1 MHMVMWIMSDRT
13 LPRSLRMIEGFGVH
27 SFRLINDAGEST
39 FVKFHWRPKL
49 GLQSTI
55 WDEAVKISGADQ
67 DFHRRD
73 MFEAIAAGNFPEWEF
88 AVQLFTQEEADRFPF
103 DHLDA
108 TKLIPEELVPL
119 KVIGRMVLDRW
130 PNNFFAETEQVAYCP
145 SHVVPGIDF
154 SNDPLLQG
162 RLLSYHDT
170 QLSRLGS
177 VNFHQI
183 PINAPK
189 CPFSNQQR
197 DGHMQMEQPAG
208 RVAYE
213 PNSLSEN
220 SPREIPGKGFQ
231 SAAVTETGKKGRI
244 RAESFADHYSQA
256 RQFYL
261 SQTAYEQAH
270 IASAL
275 VFELSKVEHAHVR
288 EAMVGHL
295 RNIQEDLASRVA
307 AGLAIDKLPQAPLAA
322 APPREMKPSPALR
335 TIGKAKDTLMGR
347 AVGILVADGSDG
359 AVIKKIKKAA
369 ADAGATVK
377 IIAPK
382 VGGVKLADG
391 AMLPADGQ
399 LAGTPSVLFDAI
411 AVILSDEGAKALSK
425 EGAAIDFVRDSFGHL
440 KAIAVD
446 KGGQVLLRTANVGKD
461 AGVVDANNKDAF
473 IAAAK
478 TRQWEREKSV
488 RTLA

>member
-1 MHMVMWIMSDRT
+1 
-13 LPRSLRMIEGFGVH
+13 VH
-27 SFRLINDAGEST
+27 SFRLINAAGEST

-55 WDEAVKISGADQ
+55 WDETVKICGADQ

-88 AVQLFTQEEADRFPF
+88 AVQLFTQAEADRFPF

-130 PNNFFAETEQVAYCP
+130 PGNFFAETEQVAYCP

-177 VNFHQI
+177 PNFHQI

-197 DGHMQMEQPAG
+197 DGHMQMAQPVG

-220 SPREIPGKGFQ
+220 SPRETPATGFH
-231 SAAVTETGKKGRI
+231 SAGVTETGKKGRI
-244 RAESFADHYSQA
+244 RAGSFADHYSQA

-261 SQTAYEQAH
+261 SQTTYEQAH

-295 RNIQEDLASRVA
+295 RHIEEDLAKRVA
-307 AGLAIDKLPQAPLAA
+307 TGLGCDKMPAAPVAA
-322 APPREMKPSPALR
+322 APVREMKPSPALR
-335 TIGKAKDTLMGR
+335 TIGKMKDTLTGR
-347 AVGILVADGSDG
+347 AIGILIANGSDG
-359 AVIKKIKKAA
+359 ATIQGIRKAA
-369 ADAGATVK
+369 TDAGATVK
-377 IIAPK
+377 IVAPN
-382 VGGVKLADG
+382 VGGAKLADG
-391 AMLPADGQ
+391 SRLAADGQ
-399 LAGTPSVLFDAI
+399 LAGTPSVLFDAVAI
-411 AVILSDEGAKALSK
+411 ILSDEGAKALSK
-425 EGAAIDFVRDSFGHL
+425 ESAAIDFVRDAFGHL

-446 KGGQVLLRTANVGKD
+446 KGGRALLGAATVGQD
-461 AGVVDANNKDAF
+461 AGVVDAHDRNAF

-478 TRQWEREKSV
+478 TRQWDREKSV
-488 RTLA
+488 RTSA